1 VYACRAYVDMHVRSG
16 DTGRVPV
23 LLKTRLAAV
32 ALIGIFLIPIGGSAL
47 RGMSHVLTCSEQVA
61 KPFQVMVVDNFPI
74 VTGASTLAP
83 SEDRTLCGGLV
94 VDMAVVVVE
103 EGSLGLTVAI
113 ANTSVNDWFGTVQ
126 LSVGGT
132 RIPVDLGKVE
142 AGQEAERTIPLRVPE
157 GTVEFDGS
165 LLIGP

>member
-1 VYACRAYVDMHVRSG
+1 MIDILFMIF
-16 DTGRVPV
+16 
-23 LLKTRLAAV
+23 AAV
-32 ALIGIFLIPIGGSAL
+32 AIGSAL
-47 RGMSHVLTCSEQVA
+47 GVVLSRNPVGSLLFMVA
-61 KPFQVMVVDNFPI
+61 SLASIAGLFVLMEAHFLAAIQVMVVDNFPI